1 MFKFQNF
8 TARYKKPLEV
18 QSDSECEL
26 EEFLKVHQGEN
37 KLHAWGT
44 LPYSQA
50 PEDKIWGADNDNFV
64 VWFLGCPVWSQEEL
78 DSMTLMSPF
87 QFGIFC
93 DSTT

>member
-50 PEDKIWGADNDNFV
+50 PEDKI
-64 VWFLGCPVWSQEEL
+64 
-78 DSMTLMSPF
+78 
-87 QFGIFC
+87 
-93 DSTT
+93 